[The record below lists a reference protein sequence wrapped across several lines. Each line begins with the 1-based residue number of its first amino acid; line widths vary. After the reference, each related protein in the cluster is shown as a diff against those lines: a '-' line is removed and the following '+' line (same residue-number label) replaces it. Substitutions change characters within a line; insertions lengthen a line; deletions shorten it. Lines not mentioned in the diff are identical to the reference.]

1 MTDGA
6 GPPFFPKPD
15 ELPADERHRL
25 GARWTPEPSPGHRL
39 RLDDGRERHR
49 MNGSKKAAGLGVA
62 AGVLGLLVLVGA
74 VGLIVVYTGAYNVAA
89 TEEHASFTRWAFD
102 TTFQKS
108 VERRAADVA
117 PPEAVTPKMI
127 AAGATSC
134 KSMCQHCHAGP
145 GVERADWASG
155 MRPRPPHLTEAA
167 ADWELRE
174 VFWLVR
180 HGVKMSGM
188 PAFGPTHD
196 DQAIWSIAALVKELP
211 AMTPD
216 RYAALAKG
224 GGGAEGGGGQ
234 GAASSG
240 GSQTQ

>member
-1 MTDGA
+1 MRD
-6 GPPFFPKPD
+6 
-15 ELPADERHRL
+15 
-25 GARWTPEPSPGHRL
+25 
-39 RLDDGRERHR
+39 
-49 MNGSKKAAGLGVA
+49 SKRAAGFGAA
-62 AGVLGLLVLVGA
+62 AGILGLLGLLGA
-74 VGLIVVYTGAYNVAA
+74 AGLIVVYTGAYNVAA

-102 TTFQKS
+102 TTFRNS
-108 VERRAADVA
+108 VERRAADIA
-117 PPEAVTPKMI
+117 PPAAVTPEMI
-127 AAGATSC
+127 ATGAASY

-196 DQAIWSIAALVKELP
+196 DQAIWSIAAFVKELP
-211 AMTPD
+211 AMTPE
-216 RYAALAKG
+216 RYASLGQRA
-224 GGGAEGGGGQ
+224 GGGAHGDGAEEAGAH
-234 GAASSG
+234 GAASSDSG
-240 GSQTQ
+240 ETR